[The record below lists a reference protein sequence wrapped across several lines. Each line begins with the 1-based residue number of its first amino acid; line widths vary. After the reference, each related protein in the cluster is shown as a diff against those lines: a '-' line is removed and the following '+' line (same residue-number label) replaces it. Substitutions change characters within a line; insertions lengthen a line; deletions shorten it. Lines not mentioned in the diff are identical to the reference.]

1 MLKKILGILLLWSL
15 SMSLAWAQV
24 EVNLADQAA
33 LDGVAGIGAVMSKRI
48 LDERK
53 ANGIFKDWADL
64 QKRVKGIGDKSAVKL
79 SAAGLRVEGK
89 QKAAPGVSAM
99 PVPPIPPIPPI
110 R

>member
-15 SMSLAWAQV
+15 SISLAWAQV

-48 LDERK
+48 LEERK
-53 ANGIFKDWADL
+53 AHGNFKDWADL

-79 SAAGLRVEGK
+79 SAAGLRVEGN
-89 QKAAPGVSAM
+89 QKVAASVPAM
-99 PVPPIPPIPPI
+99 PVEKPTT